1 MIVELLHDQELAP
14 SILTSVPDHL
24 PKQHSVA
31 DHEINRYELAGLIA
45 AARPD
50 GNDLAL

>member
-1 MIVELLHDQELAP
+1 MMSDSFMTRSSWL

-24 PKQHSVA
+24 PKQHSVV

-50 GNDLAL
+50 DNDLAL